1 MAGEFEELPRLLDDR
16 ALTRRARD
24 RHTTA
29 SAELEQA
36 LVAENAQGT
45 QHGVGVDAEHGG
57 QVLGGWQAIARDRL
71 ALRDGPSDLRRH
83 LVVERDTFGP
93 VDLDIDHSAIHSS
106 IMTTLEEQADPRI
119 KTAEPPPATVLIPEA
134 KRRQRARY
142 RRAGVVATLVA
153 CLIGLLVVLAVLS
166 PWATAGTGEGSGAP
180 AVLAARS
187 TPVALVRPVL
197 CLAGPASSAST
208 LRGPLPTSCP
218 PPYAQTAADLG
229 ITPVAGRSSSN
240 PVGYTSNPSQNDP
253 ALAGYAT
260 TTHDTPGSVVLLA
273 TPGPGAG
280 PRYLLGPASLKLSP
294 STVVSTRVVRTDV
307 GQWIVYLKLTPAAAA
322 TWDAVAAEAFHSM
335 IAIDFHGSVLSAPL
349 IEPQQ
354 SRVLLLRRSDGHIG
368 AADVQRRPPFA
379 SALARRS

>member
-1 MAGEFEELPRLLDDR
+1 
-16 ALTRRARD
+16 
-24 RHTTA
+24 
-29 SAELEQA
+29 
-36 LVAENAQGT
+36 
-45 QHGVGVDAEHGG
+45 
-57 QVLGGWQAIARDRL
+57 
-71 ALRDGPSDLRRH
+71 
-83 LVVERDTFGP
+83 
-93 VDLDIDHSAIHSS
+93 
-106 IMTTLEEQADPRI
+106 MTTLEEQADPRI

-253 ALAGYAT
+253 VLAGYAT

-273 TPGPGAG
+273 TPGPGPG

-354 SRVLLLRRSDGHIG
+354 SAYSSFDGAMGISG
-368 AADVQRRPPFA
+368 QLTSSAAHAFA